1 MVSRCNLLRSFPD
14 YQRVACL
21 SRSSDKMMGVEE
33 KTKEENYMSKVSMK
47 MLLESGVHFG
57 HQTNRWNPKMKPYIF
72 GARNGIYIIDL
83 QQTVQMFDA
92 AYAAVVDMVASG
104 CDVMFVGTKRQ
115 AQESIKAEA
124 ERAGMPYV
132 NHRWLGGML
141 TNFVTI
147 KKSVERLSM
156 LDSMF
161 NDESINSF
169 PKKEILGLQRER
181 EKLQK
186 VLGGIREMTG
196 HPGIIF
202 IVDPKKENIAVK
214 EAGKLGIP
222 IVAVVDTNCNPDDI
236 DYVIPG
242 NDDAIRAIKLFAARI
257 ADAVLEGKM
266 KLEEFIRAESDKA
279 GEQGDEE
286 KDVPESIESTQE
298 VVLEEDVEDIETQ
311 ETEEE

>member
-1 MVSRCNLLRSFPD
+1 M
-14 YQRVACL
+14 AH
-21 SRSSDKMMGVEE
+21 
-33 KTKEENYMSKVSMK
+33 VSMK

-92 AYAAVVDMVASG
+92 AYNAVVDAVASG
-104 CDVMFVGTKRQ
+104 REVLMVGTKRQ
-115 AQESIKAEA
+115 AQESIKTEA
-124 ERAGMPYV
+124 ERVGMPYV
-132 NHRWLGGML
+132 NQRWLGGML

-147 KKSVERLSM
+147 KRSIDRLNK

-161 NDESINSF
+161 EDESINAF
-169 PKKEILGLQRER
+169 PKKEILGLQKER

-186 VLGGIREMTG
+186 VLGGIRTMKG

-202 IVDPKKENIAVK
+202 IVDPRKESIAVK

-222 IVAVVDTNCNPDDI
+222 IVAIVDTNCNPDDI

-242 NDDAIRAIKLFAARI
+242 NDDAIRAIKLFSSRI
-257 ADAVLEGKM
+257 ADAALDGK
-266 KLEEFIRAESDKA
+266 KLLNERLQAESDK
-279 GEQGDEE
+279 GEAQEDEE
-286 KDVPESIESTQE
+286 QDVPESVETIEGE
-298 VVLEEDVEDIETQ
+298 ALDGGAEDIDRE
-311 ETEEE
+311 ETEEVE